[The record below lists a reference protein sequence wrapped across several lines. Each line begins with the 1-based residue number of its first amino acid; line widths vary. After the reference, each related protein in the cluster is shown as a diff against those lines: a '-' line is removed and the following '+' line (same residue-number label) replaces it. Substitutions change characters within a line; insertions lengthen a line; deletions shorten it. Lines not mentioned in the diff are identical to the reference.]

1 MAVSDRL
8 AKVHVKGS
16 RMELHSTCI
25 SQRMSSILV
34 KPPDYNFIVHGSLPE
49 SEQFDFS

>member
-8 AKVHVKGS
+8 AKVHVNGS
-16 RMELHSTCI
+16 RMELHSI

-34 KPPDYNFIVHGSLPE
+34 KPPDYNYIVHGVRPE